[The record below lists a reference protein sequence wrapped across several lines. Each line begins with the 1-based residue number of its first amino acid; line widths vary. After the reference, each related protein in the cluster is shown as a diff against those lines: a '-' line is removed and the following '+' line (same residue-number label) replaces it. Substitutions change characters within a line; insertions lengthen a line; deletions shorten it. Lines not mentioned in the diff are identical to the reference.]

1 MKLEDS
7 VESLY
12 YKSEAMRLFS
22 CTNSAVNDRVQTV
35 LSSPEAYLVTV
46 SDYFQAYQLNNAAS
60 SSNSVFSDALNKK
73 VTEDWSK
80 NFKVA

>member
-46 SDYFQAYQLNNAAS
+46 SDYF
-60 SSNSVFSDALNKK
+60 
-73 VTEDWSK
+73 
-80 NFKVA
+80 